1 MSKNLKINIMKK
13 ITIAV
18 MALVFNTFLFSC
30 NTDSVEE
37 IDAAYETQATEGD
50 DEDADDGRG
59 NG

>member
-1 MSKNLKINIMKK
+1 
-13 ITIAV
+13 

-37 IDAAYETQATEGD
+37 IDAVYETQATEGD
-50 DEDADDGRG
+50 DEDVDGGRG

>member
-1 MSKNLKINIMKK
+1 MKK

-50 DEDADDGRG
+50 DEDVDGGRG